1 MKIRKITTGLVT
13 VLTLLFFSQRTTAQN
28 TSVIKNTSPEERAE
42 LLTDLMKSKLG
53 LDSVQSIKVQAINQ
67 KYALKN
73 EPILKSN
80 AGKFSKFKQIK
91 KLQKEKDE
99 ELKKVFTTEQFK
111 QYQTFEAEMKHKIKD
126 RIKQR

>member
-1 MKIRKITTGLVT
+1 MKIRKITSGLVT
-13 VLTLLFFSQRTTAQN
+13 VLTLLFFSQLTTAQN

-53 LDSVQSIKVQAINQ
+53 LDSVQSIKVLAINQ
-67 KYALKN
+67 KYTLKN

-99 ELKKVFTTEQFK
+99 ELKKVFTTEQFN
-111 QYQTFEAEMKHKIKD
+111 QYQAFEAEMKRKIKE

>member
-1 MKIRKITTGLVT
+1 MKIRKITSGLVT
-13 VLTLLFFSQRTTAQN
+13 VLTLLFFSQLTTAQN

-53 LDSVQSIKVQAINQ
+53 LDPVQSIKVQAINQ
-67 KYALKN
+67 KYTLKN

-80 AGKFSKFKQIK
+80 AGKFSKFKQKK

-99 ELKKVFTTEQFK
+99 ELKKVFTTEQFN
-111 QYQTFEAEMKHKIKD
+111 QYQAFEAEMKRKIKE